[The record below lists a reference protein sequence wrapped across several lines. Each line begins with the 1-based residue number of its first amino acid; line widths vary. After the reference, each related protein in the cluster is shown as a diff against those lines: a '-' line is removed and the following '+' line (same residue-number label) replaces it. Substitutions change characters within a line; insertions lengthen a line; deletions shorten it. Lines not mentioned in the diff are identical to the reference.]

1 MAIGKVISGLVLQ
14 KPDKLK
20 VPIIKWRKRELCVW
34 KRISSERKVSMAI
47 GRWNNWNQMEIT
59 TDNGSERVTSPKE
72 TPAWRSTTALGVL
85 NFYRQEAGWESHS
98 EPPRKAYAL
107 TLVQTWITRNDLPEW
122 EARSLQTHSRST
134 PCTQGRG
141 PQKSVQW
148 DFRTDTYQWWL
159 CGCPSSSFQVAKC
172 LLGLSYSRS
181 TMLDV

>member
-1 MAIGKVISGLVLQ
+1 MAIGKVISGLVLH
-14 KPDKLK
+14 KPDKLQ

-34 KRISSERKVSMAI
+34 KRISSKRKVSMAI

-85 NFYRQEAGWESHS
+85 NFYRQEAGWESHWAPTEGMCS
-98 EPPRKAYAL
+98 DTCSAVDQQERSPPVRS
-107 TLVQTWITRNDLPEW
+107 QTP
-122 EARSLQTHSRST
+122 QTHSRST

-141 PQKSVQW
+141 PQKCVRW
-148 DFRTDTYQWWL
+148 DFRSDMYQWWL
-159 CGCPSSSFQVAKC
+159 CGCHPSSFQVAKC